1 MVHVWTRRPTRKLS
15 RGLFDE
21 EGEILLKLATKII
34 IALFLGAITGL
45 LLNLFA
51 PNVFKVLDPYLFT
64 PLGQIFLNL
73 IKMLV
78 VPIVFFSITLGVAG
92 LGDPKKLGRIGVK
105 TITYFL
111 LTTTFAII
119 IGISLALLIKP
130 GAFGDFDTKAADY
143 SAEEAPSMA
152 ETLLNIIPTNPV
164 QSLVEGNMLQII
176 VFCVF
181 LGLGIAMLGKK
192 TEGLLK
198 LFEQGN
204 ELMMYLVGVVMKFA
218 PYGTFGLIATAI
230 GSQGL
235 DAMKAMGLYF
245 SVVLIALIL
254 HFFLTYG
261 STIAILAKRN
271 PIAFFKGFSPAMV
284 VAFST
289 SSSNAVLPVSMETA
303 QKRLKAL
310 PEPISSFVQPLGA
323 TINMDGTAIMQGVAT
338 IFIAQVYGVEL
349 TLVQMLTVVL
359 TAVLASVGTAGVPGV
374 GLIMLAMVLN
384 SVNLPVEG
392 IALILGIDR
401 LLDMARTV
409 VNITGDAACAVIVTE
424 TEKKHEKDI
433 SSPNLSL

>member
-1 MVHVWTRRPTRKLS
+1 MKLS
-15 RGLFDE
+15 
-21 EGEILLKLATKII
+21 TKII
-34 IALFLGAITGL
+34 IALIVGAITGL
-45 LLNLFA
+45 LLNIFA

-92 LGDPKKLGRIGVK
+92 LGDPKKLGRIGAK
-105 TITYFL
+105 SILYFL

-119 IGISLALLIKP
+119 IAMSLALLIKP
-130 GAFGDFDTKAADY
+130 GSFGTFDTKG
-143 SAEEAPSMA
+143 AEYEPQEAPSTVD
-152 ETLLNIIPTNPV
+152 TLLNIIPSNPV

-181 LGLGIAMLGKK
+181 LGLGIAVLGKK

-198 LFEQGN
+198 ILNQGN

-218 PYGTFGLIATAI
+218 PYGTFGLIVTAI

-235 DAMKAMGLYF
+235 NAIKAMGLYF
-245 SVVLIALIL
+245 SVVLVALFV

-261 STIAILAKRN
+261 STLALFAKRN
-271 PIAFFKGFSPAMV
+271 PFTFFKDFSPAMV

-289 SSSNAVLPVSMETA
+289 SSSSAVLPVSMETA
-303 QKRLKAL
+303 QKKLKV

-338 IFIAQVYGVEL
+338 IFIAQVFGVEL
-349 TLVQMLTVVL
+349 TLLQMVTVVL
-359 TAVLASVGTAGVPGV
+359 TAVLASIGTAGVPGV
-374 GLIMLAMVLN
+374 GLIMLAMVLD
-384 SVNLPVEG
+384 SVGLPVEG

-409 VNITGDAACAVIVTE
+409 VNITGDAACAVIVSE
-424 TEKKHEKDI
+424 TEKKHEKDTS
-433 SSPNLSL
+433 SSPNLSM